1 VTGRTR
7 PSGAGPAARP
17 SPRLLGLLFLLLLP
31 ALVPTSL
38 GARQAEPVMVHPRPD
53 DAVVAVAVR
62 FPAGSAMDP
71 ESREGT
77 AFLLGRVLETEGQR
91 RLQTLSATL
100 ETTVARN
107 EFTVTLRA
115 PEDEWDRAWST
126 VRELLAGT
134 PISDAAINLAR
145 ESQRERLVFEAGAP
159 VRSFEVERDR
169 FLLGASHPGS
179 RRLRGTPNGLTSL
192 SAGDLNDFRSQHLR
206 LDASVI
212 AVVGPVTPA
221 QVQGVFRAPTL
232 LVGPAREANAPPRSD
247 ASPPEAPGAV
257 RPAPGDRAPPED
269 PADTLTAE
277 EPPVA
282 PALPPLMRPRP
293 LPHRA
298 PATPSAPDAWMTGD
312 RMVIDQEVTSTWIA
326 VAWPLPAGTPA
337 VLLDFLVHVVGEELN
352 PSPPDP
358 GLYRAEVRMERMGPS
373 PVLLVNATVDPRVT
387 LRWEERI
394 LRAMES
400 VAEDPPRGAFFELTR
415 RRYRASRLLEQAL
428 PEARALWLTRSQAEE
443 GEVPLFPHAIW
454 GLTREGLQG
463 LAQSRG
469 EPRILLYGPAR
480 MMEPM

>member
-1 VTGRTR
+1 MTGI
-7 PSGAGPAARP
+7 
-17 SPRLLGLLFLLLLP
+17 SPWPLGLLFLLLIA
-31 ALVPTSL
+31 ALAPTSL
-38 GARQAEPVMVHPRPD
+38 EARQAEPVMVHPRPD
-53 DAVVAVAVR
+53 DAVVAVALR
-62 FPAGSAMDP
+62 FSAGSSMDP
-71 ESREGT
+71 ENREGT
-77 AFLLGRVLETEGQR
+77 AFLLGRVLEAEGQR

-100 ETTVARN
+100 ETTVARD

-115 PEDEWDRAWST
+115 PENEWDRAWST
-126 VRELLAGT
+126 VRELLAGP
-134 PISDAAINLAR
+134 PISDAALNLAR

-169 FLLGASHPGS
+169 FLLGAAHPGS
-179 RRLRGTPNGLTSL
+179 RRLRGTASGLTSL
-192 SAGDLNDFRSQHLR
+192 SAADLNDFRSQRLR

-221 QVQGVFRAPTL
+221 QVQGVLRAPTQ
-232 LVGPAREANAPPRSD
+232 LVGPTRDAGTPDSD
-247 ASPPEAPGAV
+247 AAP
-257 RPAPGDRAPPED
+257 RED
-269 PADTLTAE
+269 PTDTLTAE
-277 EPPVA
+277 ELPVA
-282 PALPPLMRPRP
+282 PAPPPLMRPRP
-293 LPHRA
+293 LPLRV
-298 PATPSAPDAWMTGD
+298 PATPLAPDAWVTGD

-358 GLYRAEVRMERMGPS
+358 GLYRAEVRMERIGPS

-387 LRWEERI
+387 LRWEDRI
-394 LRAMES
+394 LRALES
-400 VAEDPPRGAFFELTR
+400 VAQDPPRGAFFELTR

-428 PEARALWLTRSQAEE
+428 PEARALWLVRSQAED
-443 GEVPLFPHAIW
+443 GEVPLFTHSIW